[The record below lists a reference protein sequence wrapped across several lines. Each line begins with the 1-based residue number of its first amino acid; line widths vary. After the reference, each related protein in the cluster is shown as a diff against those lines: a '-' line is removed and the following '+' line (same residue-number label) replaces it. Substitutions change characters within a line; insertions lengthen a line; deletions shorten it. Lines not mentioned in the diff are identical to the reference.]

1 MQFIIILLT
10 CTIEEVDIDLVAA
23 PVVWHA
29 GAAAAGPGSPP
40 VLVLPV
46 AAVHPAP
53 APAQLAPTHPPTLLG
68 QPWTSDREDGGQ
80 YHLINNKEYKTH
92 NLNC

>member
-1 MQFIIILLT
+1 MQFIIILFT

-23 PVVWHA
+23 PIVWHA

-53 APAQLAPTHPPTLLG
+53 ASAQLAATHPPTLLG
-68 QPWTSDREDGGQ
+68 QPGPGIMMMGGN
-80 YHLINNKEYKTH
+80 II
-92 NLNC
+92 

>member
-1 MQFIIILLT
+1 MQFIIILFT

-23 PVVWHA
+23 PIVWHA

-46 AAVHPAP
+46 AAVHPPP
-53 APAQLAPTHPPTLLG
+53 APAQLAPPHPPTLLG
-68 QPWTSDREDGGQ
+68 QPGPGIMMMGGN
-80 YHLINNKEYKTH
+80 II
-92 NLNC
+92 